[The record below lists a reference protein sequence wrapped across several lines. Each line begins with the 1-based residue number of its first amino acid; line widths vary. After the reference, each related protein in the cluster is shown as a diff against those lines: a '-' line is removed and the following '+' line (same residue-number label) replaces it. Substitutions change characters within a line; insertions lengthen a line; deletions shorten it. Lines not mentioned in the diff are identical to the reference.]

1 MILQQVAKCLL
12 NECKISFKIF
22 FRELQKYIF
31 IFYLT
36 EVIHKI
42 PSNFHYCLID
52 NTHTNMLTISKIT
65 SLSSSILRER
75 RGDNFHSFLF
85 LSCIYP
91 SSISFQFLCGRSRRK
106 KRRRGGP
113 LPPSSDFYYSTFKYC
128 LFLDIPFLERPT
140 SQSAPPPLSHF
151 LGTHISLF
159 SVRLIT
165 LYSIF
170 FRQSWF
176 PLPPLPE
183 PIPFVSLQIICV
195 FYLFPRPYIT
205 HTLQQESTRQDRS
218 CNYLS

>member
-12 NECKISFKIF
+12 NGCKIFFKIF

-36 EVIHKI
+36 EIIHKI
-42 PSNFHYCLID
+42 SSNFHYCLID

-75 RGDNFHSFLF
+75 RGDNFHSFSSSLVYTRPQF
-85 LSCIYP
+85 P
-91 SSISFQFLCGRSRRK
+91 SSYRGRRRSRRK

-170 FRQSWF
+170 FRQS
-176 PLPPLPE
+176 
-183 PIPFVSLQIICV
+183 
-195 FYLFPRPYIT
+195 
-205 HTLQQESTRQDRS
+205 
-218 CNYLS
+218 